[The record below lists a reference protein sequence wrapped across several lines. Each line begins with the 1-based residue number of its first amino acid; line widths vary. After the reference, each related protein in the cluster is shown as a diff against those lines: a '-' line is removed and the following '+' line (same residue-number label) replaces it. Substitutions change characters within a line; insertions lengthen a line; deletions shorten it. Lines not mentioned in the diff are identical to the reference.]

1 VLSYTFFFS
10 SLILVCN
17 YPVLNGKNGYVL
29 GLIMGSSAAERLCAP
44 VNVFIG
50 GIDSSV
56 VMIKS
61 YLEEMTESELHAT
74 MTSGFA
80 TIAGAVIAAYISFG
94 APAKHL
100 LAASIMSAPAAL
112 AISKVVYPETGV
124 SKTSVGT
131 KIGVTRQQ
139 ESNSIEAAANGASI
153 AVKLLLNAFLALIAM
168 LDVFLGGIGS
178 LIGQDLSF
186 VSICSVLFVPFTWL
200 MGTEVE
206 N

>member
-1 VLSYTFFFS
+1 M
-10 SLILVCN
+10 
-17 YPVLNGKNGYVL
+17 KKKGYFL
-29 GLIMGSSAAERLCAP
+29 GLIMVSSAAETLCAP
-44 VNVFIG
+44 GIIFIG

-80 TIAGAVIAAYISFG
+80 TIIGSVLAAYISFG
-94 APAKHL
+94 APDTHL
-100 LAASIMSAPAAL
+100 LAASIISAPAAL

-131 KIGVTRQQ
+131 KIEVTRPQ
-139 ESNSIEAAANGASI
+139 ESNSIETAANGASV

-178 LIGQDLSF
+178 LIDQDLPF
-186 VSICSVLFVPFTWL
+186 ASICSFLFVPFAWL
-200 MGTEVE
+200 MVNGHRGRRLI
-206 N
+206 